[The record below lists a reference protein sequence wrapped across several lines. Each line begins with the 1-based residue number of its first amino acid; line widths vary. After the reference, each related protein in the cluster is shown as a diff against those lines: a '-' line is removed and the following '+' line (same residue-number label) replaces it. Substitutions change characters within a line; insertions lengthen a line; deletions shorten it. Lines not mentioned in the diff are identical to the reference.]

1 MRGVSFLG
9 SVFLATL
16 LGAFGCAQG
25 QTGLGGGGGGGGEAP
40 TTTSTSSSSTSS
52 STTSS
57 SSTSTSTSTSSS
69 SSSSSTT
76 SSSSTSST
84 SSSSSSGTVSME
96 GDTCANAIAL
106 PGPGTYTHD
115 QGFAGDYTS
124 YEGACDF
131 ATADGPDKVFSIE
144 VPANAVL
151 DVTMNPSGI
160 FGDAVLVVASSC
172 GDPIAA
178 CAGTADE
185 GYEGDPETISY
196 TNTSGSPQTMYIIAD
211 YYDIF
216 GASPFTLDVNVH
228 VPMCGDGIVEGTEA
242 CDDMNAM
249 ASDGCTSC
257 QVDPGY
263 KCTGA
268 PSTCA
273 PIPLGDACGN
283 AVVLPGTGMYM
294 YDASSSSDDYTD
306 YLGACSSIGKTADG
320 ADMVFSVEL
329 EAGAILEVT
338 MTPSG
343 ADDPVLLLA
352 SSCGSPVASCV
363 DYRDDNGVGS
373 AEALTYTNTTAAKQT
388 MFIVADTYYTGDGGP
403 FTLDVKVHVPM
414 CGDGVIE
421 TIEACDD
428 GNMVANDGCT
438 GCQIDPGYGCTGAP
452 STCALLP
459 AGDACGKAFPITAS
473 GTIQGTYS
481 GFTSQYD
488 PTSSGCTTYSE
499 KGPDIAY
506 SIALMAG
513 QKVSATLTPGANED
527 VALYIVTDCAQLT
540 SCVAASDTG
549 FDGDPESL
557 TYTATAMQ
565 TVYLIVDSY
574 DETTAGPYSLSVTIQ

>member
-1 MRGVSFLG
+1 MRGVSFVG
-9 SVFLATL
+9 SVFLTTL
-16 LGAFGCAQG
+16 LGVFGCAQG
-25 QTGLGGGGGGGGEAP
+25 QTGLGGAGGGGGESP
-40 TTTSTSSSSTSS
+40 TTTSSSSSTTTSS

-57 SSTSTSTSTSSS
+57 SSSSTTSSS

-76 SSSSTSST
+76 SSSSSSTT
-84 SSSSSSGTVSME
+84 SSSSSSGTVTMD
-96 GDTCANAIAL
+96 GDTCANAIML
-106 PGPGTYTHD
+106 PGPGQYTHD
-115 QGFAGDYTS
+115 QGFAADYTS

-151 DVTMNPSGI
+151 DVTMTPSGL
-160 FGDAVLVVASSC
+160 FGDAVLVVASTC
-172 GDPIAA
+172 GDPIAS

-196 TNTSGSPQTMYIIAD
+196 TNTSGAAQTVYIIAD

-228 VPMCGDGIVEGTEA
+228 VPMCGDGIVEGAEA
-242 CDDMNAM
+242 CDDMNAT
-249 ASDGCTSC
+249 ASDGCTAC
-257 QVDPGY
+257 QIDPGY

-283 AVVLPGTGMYM
+283 AVALPGSGMYM
-294 YDASSSSDDYTD
+294 YDASSSADDYTD

-320 ADMVFSVEL
+320 ADMVFSIEL
-329 EAGAILEVT
+329 EAGAILDVT
-338 MTPSG
+338 MTPAG
-343 ADDPVLLLA
+343 ADDAVLLLA

-363 DYRDDNGVGS
+363 DYRDDNGSGT
-373 AEALTYTNTTAAKQT
+373 AETLSYTNTTATKQT
-388 MFIVADTYYTGDGGP
+388 MFIIADTYYTGDGGP
-403 FTLDVKVHVPM
+403 FALSVNVHVPM
-414 CGDGVIE
+414 CGDGVVE
-421 TIEACDD
+421 SNEACDD
-428 GNMVANDGCT
+428 GNMVASDGCT

-452 STCALLP
+452 STCTLLP
-459 AGDACGKAFPITAS
+459 AGDACSKAIPITAS
-473 GTIQGTYS
+473 ATIQGTFS
-481 GFTSQYD
+481 GFSNQYD
-488 PTSSGCTTYSE
+488 PTSTGCTTYTE

-513 QKVSATLTPGANED
+513 QKLSATLTPGAQED
-527 VALYIVTDCAQLT
+527 VALYVVTDCAQLS
-540 SCVAASDTG
+540 SCVAASDSG

-557 TYTATAMQ
+557 MYTATAAQ

-574 DETTAGPYSLSVTIQ
+574 EPTTSGPYSLNVTLQ